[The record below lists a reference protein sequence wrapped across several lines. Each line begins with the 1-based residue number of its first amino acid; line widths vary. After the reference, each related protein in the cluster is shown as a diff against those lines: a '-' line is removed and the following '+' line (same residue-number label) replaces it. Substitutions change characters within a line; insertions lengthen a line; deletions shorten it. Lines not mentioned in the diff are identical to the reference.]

1 MTSCRPRRNS
11 FRLLDCW
18 TGWDVDE
25 HEGVVGFQDR
35 SGLRLAPRLGSPRA
49 VHLADLRHCLL
60 PARLAWDPA
69 GRLFA
74 AAGNDLRVLDP
85 CTGRWRDLVL
95 PFEPVSISGLSWGGG
110 LLAVADRGGRRVHL
124 LRGTEPREVLRI
136 DLDGLVDGRPRLVGL
151 TPWGLVAVVTE
162 DPPGLLLCGLD
173 GLVRAW
179 RPFPEARRAA
189 ELGMVCVEGEDGPRG
204 ELLLAVRLER
214 GWRRLL
220 LVDRHT
226 LATSTVEPSQLRCR
240 PPAGLDLEIGE
251 DETWRLA
258 GGDDPP
264 VPVPRRYA
272 ERGRVL
278 TLALDSEVDGCQW
291 HRIRVDA
298 DRPEGTDVKL
308 RLATLTEDAGHPGD
322 RWQTLPQ
329 GASEALIRQDAGR
342 YLRVELELVSDGQ
355 ATPVVRAV
363 RADFDVDTSLDRLP
377 EVYWSSQ
384 YHNGEEGEKEV
395 DFLRRFLSLFDA
407 SFQDLDEVIIQAPL
421 LFEAS
426 GLPDHVLPALAAKL
440 GVPAD
445 PSWPP
450 DRLRALLAAWP
461 QVSPLLG
468 TAEGLRRLV
477 AAVYQVKV
485 QVEELGAQRPW
496 GATGQA
502 RLGQVR
508 LFGAGRASLRLGTG
522 RLGESLVE
530 PFADP
535 LAPAYGSGAFLV
547 VVHVPAGLARSS
559 RPGLEALVRAFL
571 PAHLA
576 VRVRHA
582 PAAVT
587 VGGPLSVGVGTRLGG
602 PLAGVLGG
610 DGEHALVLAR
620 QGPLAAAA
628 GGAPVT
634 VGRRSIAGITT
645 TVR

>member
-25 HEGVVGFQDR
+25 REGVVGFGDR
-35 SGLRLAPRLGSPRA
+35 SGLRLAPRVGFPGA

-60 PARLAWDPA
+60 PAQVAWDPG

-74 AAGNDLRVLDP
+74 AAGNHLRVLDP
-85 CTGRWRDLVL
+85 CTGRWSDLVL
-95 PFEPVSISGLSWGGG
+95 PFEPVAISGLSWGGG
-110 LLAVADRGGRRVHL
+110 LLGVADRGGRRVHL
-124 LRGTEPREVLRI
+124 LRGPEPREVLRI
-136 DLDGLVDGRPRLVGL
+136 DLGGRVDGRPRLVAL
-151 TPWGLVAVVTE
+151 TPWRMVAVVTQ
-162 DPPGLLLCGLD
+162 DPPGLLLYGLD

-189 ELGMVCVEGEDGPRG
+189 ELGMVCVDGDDDGPRG
-204 ELLLAVRLER
+204 ELLLAVRLQR

-220 LVDRHT
+220 QVDRHT
-226 LATSTVEPSQLRCR
+226 LATSPVEPSRLRCR
-240 PPAGLDLEIGE
+240 PPAGLDLEVGE
-251 DETWRLA
+251 DETWRLG
-258 GGDDPP
+258 GGDDPQ
-264 VPVPRRYA
+264 VPRPRRYTD
-272 ERGRVL
+272 RGRVL
-278 TLALDSEVDGCQW
+278 TVALDSEVPDCRW

-298 DRPEGTDVKL
+298 DRPEGTAVNV
-308 RLATLTEDAGHPGD
+308 RLVTLAEEAGRPGD

-329 GASEALIRQDAGR
+329 GAAEAMIRQDPRR

-355 ATPVVRAV
+355 ATPVVRGV
-363 RADFDVDTSLDRLP
+363 RLDFDVDTSLDRLP
-377 EVYWSSQ
+377 EVYRSSD
-384 YHNGEEGEKEV
+384 YREPNEV

-407 SFQDLDEVIIQAPL
+407 SFQDLDEVITQAPL

-440 GVPAD
+440 GIPAD

-461 QVSPLLG
+461 QISPLLG
-468 TAEGLRRLV
+468 TAQGLRRLV
-477 AAVYQVKV
+477 AAVYRVKV
-485 QVEELGAQRPW
+485 QVEELGAERPW
-496 GATGQA
+496 GAAGQA

-535 LAPAYGSGAFLV
+535 LAPAYGSGAFRI

-576 VRVRHA
+576 VRVRYA
-582 PAAVT
+582 PAAMT
-587 VGGPLSVGVGTRLGG
+587 VGGPLSVGLGTRLGG
-602 PLAGVLGG
+602 PPAGVLGG
-610 DGEHALVLAR
+610 DGEHALVLDR

>member
-1 MTSCRPRRNS
+1 MTGCRPGRDS
-11 FRLLDCW
+11 FRLLDCR

-25 HEGVVGFQDR
+25 HEGVVGFEDPA
-35 SGLRLAPRLGSPRA
+35 GLRLAPRVGFPGA
-49 VHLADLRHCLL
+49 VHVADVRHCLL
-60 PARLAWDPA
+60 PARVAWDPA

-74 AAGNDLRVLDP
+74 AAGNGLRVLDP
-85 CTGRWRDLVL
+85 CTGCWSDLVL
-95 PFEPVSISGLSWGGG
+95 PFEPVAIRGLSWGGG
-110 LLAVADRGGRRVHL
+110 LLAVADQGSRRVHL
-124 LRGTEPREVLRI
+124 LRGPEPREVLRI
-136 DLDGLVDGRPRLVGL
+136 DLGGRVGGRPRLVAL
-151 TPWGLVAVVTE
+151 TPWGLLAVVTQ
-162 DPPGLLLCGLD
+162 DPPGLLLYGLD

-179 RPFPEARRAA
+179 RPCPEARRAA
-189 ELGMVCVEGEDGPRG
+189 ELGMVCVDGEDGPRG
-204 ELLLAVRLER
+204 ELVLAVRLER

-220 LVDRHT
+220 VVDRHT
-226 LATSTVEPSQLRCR
+226 LATSPVDPSRLRCR
-240 PPAGLDLEIGE
+240 SRGGPDLEVGE

-258 GGDDPP
+258 TGDDPRP
-264 VPVPRRYA
+264 PSPRRYGD
-272 ERGRVL
+272 RGRVL
-278 TLALDSEVDGCQW
+278 TMALDSEVEDCRW

-298 DRPEGTDVKL
+298 DRPEGTDVRV
-308 RLATLTEDAGHPGD
+308 RLVTLADPTGQPGN

-329 GASEALIRQDAGR
+329 GAGDALIQQDPGR

-355 ATPVVRAV
+355 ATPVVRGV
-363 RADFDVDTSLDRLP
+363 RVDFDVTTGLDRLP
-377 EVYWSSQ
+377 EVYRSSD
-384 YHNGEEGEKEV
+384 YREEHEL
-395 DFLRRFLSLFDA
+395 DFLRRFVSLFDA
-407 SFQDLDEVIIQAPL
+407 SFQDLDEVITQAPL

-461 QVSPLLG
+461 RVSPRLG

-477 AAVYQVKV
+477 AAVYRVNV
-485 QVEELGAQRPW
+485 QVEEVGAGRPW
-496 GATGQA
+496 GAAGQA

-508 LFGAGRASLRLGTG
+508 LFGVGRASLRLGAG

-535 LAPAYGSGAFLV
+535 LAPAYGSGAFRC
-547 VVHVPAGLARSS
+547 VVHVPASVARSS
-559 RPGLEALVRAFL
+559 RAGLEALVRAFL

-576 VRVRHA
+576 VRVRYA

-587 VGGPLSVGVGTRLGG
+587 VGGPLPLGVGTRLDG
-602 PLAGVLGG
+602 PPVAVLGG
-610 DGEHALVLAR
+610 DGGHALVLAR
-620 QGPLAAAA
+620 QGPLAGAA